1 MKKMTVTAL
10 ICALMLCAGCN
21 NAVGNKVSNK
31 KPSTDITND
40 TNFVPDDLA
49 ESEFAYLSSAA
60 QNEIKSL
67 CGYYWM
73 DGKKDNCI
81 EIGENKLVSYSTAMS
96 ARYIKVRWAKVSDT
110 WICCSYKA
118 SDNNC
123 TPQGRRVIL
132 KCKKKKTDTGWTIRQ
147 YVVPMGIES
156 GPFVKGG
163 AVEKK
168 EIINKAGVKET
179 VYVYDKNDDSAPQM
193 LEPQLK

>member
-10 ICALMLCAGCN
+10 ICALMLYAGCD
-21 NAVGNKVSNK
+21 NAVGNKVGNK
-31 KPSTDITND
+31 KPSPDIPNG
-40 TNFVPDDLA
+40 TNFVPDDIG
-49 ESEFAYLSSAA
+49 ESNFDDLLNDA

-67 CGYYWM
+67 CGYYWIE
-73 DGKKDNCI
+73 GYKDNCL

-96 ARYIKVRWAKVSDT
+96 ACYIKVRWAKVSDT

-132 KCKKKKTDTGWTIRQ
+132 KCKKKKTGAGWTVLQ
-147 YVVPMGIES
+147 YVVPMDVKS
-156 GPFVKGG
+156 GPFVKGK
-163 AVEKK
+163 AVEKMTITDDK
-168 EIINKAGVKET
+168 GKAKT
-179 VYVYDKNDDSAPQM
+179 VYVYDKTDPKYPKM